1 VVDRREVKLGI
12 GRPCGSDHCQL
23 EQHEN
28 RGGAQTKEALHAAQR
43 CETAASARS
52 AKNAL

>member
-1 VVDRREVKLGI
+1 VKLGL
-12 GRPCGSDHCQL
+12 GRPRGSNNCQL

-28 RGGAQTKEALHAAQR
+28 RGGAQTKEALHAAER

-52 AKNAL
+52 AKKPL